1 MTTTHLG
8 LDLGG
13 TNIKVAVIAGDG
25 DVFEVVT
32 TKVVETGAADGPE
45 GVTDNLERVGR
56 EALATGDMATIGLG
70 VPGHFDPDTG
80 RVLLFP
86 NLPGEWH
93 GFPLRDRLE
102 SALGAPVR
110 MVNDARAFTLA
121 EGLMG
126 SGRGCHTV
134 ACVTLGTGVGGGLM
148 IDGRLHLGA
157 FGVAGEIGHQTV
169 LPDGPLCGCGNRGC
183 VEALVRSD
191 VLASNGGRRDAA
203 SVFQGAREGDNRCIA
218 AVAQMADFL
227 GIGLANVV
235 TMFGP
240 DRIVVGG
247 GIAEAGDLVLEPV
260 TAAVK
265 RRVTLVPTDR
275 IEIVPATFGLF
286 AGAVGAALAGAL
298 PLTERPPSR
307 T

>member
-1 MTTTHLG
+1 MTTSHLG

-13 TNIKVAVIAGDG
+13 TNIKVAVITGNG
-25 DVFEVVT
+25 SEFEVET
-32 TKVVETGAADGPE
+32 TDSVETGAADGPE
-45 GVTDNLERVGR
+45 GVTENLTRVGR
-56 EALATGDMATIGLG
+56 AAIGSRSMTTVGLG
-70 VPGHFDPDTG
+70 VPGHFDQDTG

-93 GFPLRDRLE
+93 GFPLRDRLAA
-102 SALGAPVR
+102 ALGVSTW
-110 MVNDARAFTLA
+110 MVNDARAFTVA
-121 EGLMG
+121 EGLLG
-126 SGRGCHTV
+126 AGRGCHTV

-183 VEALVRSD
+183 VEALVRAD
-191 VLASNGGRRDAA
+191 VLASNAGRRDAA
-203 SVFQGAREGDNRCIA
+203 SVFEGARQGDNRCIA
-218 AVAQMADFL
+218 AVSQMADFL

-240 DRIVVGG
+240 ERIVVGG
-247 GIAEAGDLVLEPV
+247 GIAEAGDLVLTPI
-260 TAAVK
+260 ANAVR
-265 RRVTLVPTDR
+265 RRVTLVPTDK
-275 IEIVPATFGLF
+275 IEIVPAHFGRF

-298 PLTERPPSR
+298 R
-307 T
+307 